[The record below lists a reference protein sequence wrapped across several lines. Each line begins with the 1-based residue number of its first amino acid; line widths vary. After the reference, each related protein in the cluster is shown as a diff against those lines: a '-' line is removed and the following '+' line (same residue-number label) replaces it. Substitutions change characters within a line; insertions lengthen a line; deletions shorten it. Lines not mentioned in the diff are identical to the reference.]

1 MEALRGA
8 VALSMTLVVGVGAT
22 VPARQPASPSVADGI
37 YTTAQADRGQVLYEE
52 QCVRC
57 HGAVTQVTPE
67 MAALLADHTFRARWR
82 GRSLGEL
89 FEVIQVTMPQDDLG
103 SLSSS
108 QTTDLVAYILS
119 GNRRPPGDVALT
131 DDVEALTEIPFDP
144 QP

>member
-1 MEALRGA
+1 MSVPLAF
-8 VALSMTLVVGVGAT
+8 VGGAT
-22 VPARQPASPSVADGI
+22 TPARQALSPSVAAGI
-37 YTTAQADRGQVLYEE
+37 YTTAQADRGHVLYEE

-57 HGAVTQVTPE
+57 HGAMTQITPD

-89 FEVIQVTMPQDDLG
+89 FEVIYVTMPQDDPG
-103 SLSSS
+103 SLSSG
-108 QTTDLVAYILS
+108 QATDLVAYILS

-131 DDVEALTEIPFDP
+131 DDLETLTEIPFDP